1 MIKKEDYDKF
11 IFKGSLALEAYFDNT
26 NKNKTLFDKFNVKL
40 KKYRSLDTKTDNDKE
55 LIANELLSLL
65 KKIGIKKFIIYDD
78 GDIEYIIGK
87 EHFVKD
93 SNLDKIILILD
104 SLLNNNN
111 IYLEDYSL
119 INELKDKLK
128 SLNSCNSLEEIDYIK
143 EKIYY
148 LEEKYSDIFD
158 LGYYFD
164 PLYIRI
170 KNNIHKKE
178 VKNIRT
184 NLREKKE
191 GNKNG

>member
-11 IFKGSLALEAYFDNT
+11 IFKGSLALEAYFDDT
-26 NKNKTLFDKFNVKL
+26 NKNKTLFDDFNVKL

-55 LIANELLSLL
+55 LIASELLSLL
-65 KKIGIKKFIIYDD
+65 KKIGMKKFIIYDD

-87 EHFVKD
+87 EHFMEED
-93 SNLDKIILILD
+93 NLDKIILILD
-104 SLLNNNN
+104 SLLNNNT
-111 IYLEDYSL
+111 YLEDYSL

-128 SLNSCNSLEEIDYIK
+128 NLNSCNSLKEIDYIK

-164 PLYIRI
+164 PLYIRV

-178 VKNIRT
+178 VKSIRE
-184 NLREKKE
+184 NLRGKKE
-191 GNKNG
+191 GSKNG